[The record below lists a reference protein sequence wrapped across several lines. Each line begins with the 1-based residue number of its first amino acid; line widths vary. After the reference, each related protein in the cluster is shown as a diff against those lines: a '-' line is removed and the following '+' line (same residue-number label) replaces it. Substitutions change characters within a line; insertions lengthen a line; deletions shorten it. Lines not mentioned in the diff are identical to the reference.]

1 MALKILHTGDWHIGS
16 YPGPETNGENARYHD
31 VLHCLNRLVETAAKE
46 KPGIT
51 IISGDIFHQAR
62 VWSDRGLKE
71 SRAAIQII
79 RSLSQIAPV
88 VVLRGTPN
96 HDSEQQFEMLKT
108 AFSGD
113 DSVSIIT
120 QPELLTVYT
129 YDGQPVQ
136 VAGIPGF
143 DRGEYRAKHP
153 GLSREEET
161 QVFTDLLAD
170 IVMGLKAQ
178 CASGLPSILSTHYT
192 VPGCNMESGQT
203 ALFAQFEPVI
213 YPDTLWA
220 ADFDLVAL
228 GHIHRPQQIC
238 EAQNAFYC
246 GSITGLNFNDEGQKR
261 GFYIHEYDNTGD
273 GFTRTSSRFVETPYR
288 KFETIR
294 MTQTDI
300 EAINAGAIDE
310 VAQNLWGW
318 RTKPEATM
326 AGSIV
331 RVLYTCSD
339 AVNKAFNKALLEKRL
354 YDDGAF
360 WVQEITP
367 EEITASVN
375 RDELTGDNSPEENL
389 ASYLAEKGKEPAD
402 AERLLTLAR
411 PIVSEALE
419 KNRLEAP
426 SGVFTPQEIEV
437 HNYRNYRDERFS
449 YEGISFATINGEN
462 GAGKSS
468 LFMDAMLDALYEEPR
483 EGDLTGW
490 ICNAEDARS
499 GSIKFTFRL
508 GEKTYRVTRTRQ
520 KSGKATLNLAE
531 LVEGEWQD
539 RSAERYKDT
548 QAIIEQTIGM
558 DSLTL
563 KATGLIMQDQY
574 GLFLTADKTDRMAIL
589 GSILGLGVYSSM
601 ESMAADRATTAN
613 RELRRV
619 QAAATEI
626 AGAMPDVEAI
636 KSDMESGKAIRS
648 ETEKELARRKEA
660 ADNIR
665 FRLRVASEAGER
677 ANKLAIEIQDTANK
691 LSASTMAQEA
701 QRRLI
706 EQAGAVLAQEQ
717 AILDAVAEYGT
728 LEDEEKQLLGTVALY
743 QAKKAEG
750 DRVAAALSET
760 RRKSARLT
768 AERQAASESRWSYEQ
783 AIVGMDELEKQV
795 AGHDE
800 AQARLAELQEK
811 WRAAETEY
819 ERAALAVSEEISK
832 YSSGKGLKE
841 AAIAE
846 LKSKTAML
854 ENSGCTAEN
863 PSCIFL
869 QTAIEAKAALPG
881 KEAELAEYCQQEE
894 KLIADLTERRDTLL
908 RDLQE
913 SGYKEA
919 VEEQKKAVSD
929 IVAAAK
935 RLADMT
941 GQKERLTALLAWIEA
956 IKSELEELATTIT
969 GYEAQ
974 AAEIAP
980 ELARIAVA
988 TQRHTEIRSRMAELE
1003 PYIAQEKELPAAR
1016 QKKEAAETRLKELA
1030 GEYAELAV
1038 RLHTKQEERKKETEA
1053 ATNTVQMEAELAVA
1067 EMAMRECE
1075 SKLKALDEEMGGFA
1089 QKIADAEKSQTRI
1102 DELTQ
1107 QAQQQGQLAADYEE
1121 LKRAFSQDGI
1131 PHNIVRSMVPLF
1143 EATATSILGQMSGGH
1158 MSVEL
1163 RMEKTLKSNSKKE
1176 VTALDIIINDANT
1189 GALPYMSR
1197 SGGERVKAALSVIL
1211 ALSEIKSSTAGVQ
1224 LGFLFIDE
1232 PPFLDDKGVQAYCDA
1247 LEAIQRRYSALKIMA
1262 ITHDP
1267 EMKARFPQSV
1277 DVIKTEEGSKVIYA

>member
-1 MALKILHTGDWHIGS
+1 MIKILHTADWHIGS
-16 YPGPETNGENARYHD
+16 YPGPEVDGENARYHD
-31 VLHCLNRLVETAAKE
+31 VIRCLNHLVETAAQE
-46 KPGIT
+46 RPDIS

-71 SRAAIQII
+71 SRAAIEII
-79 RSLSQIAPV
+79 RKLSQIAPV

-108 AFSGD
+108 AFVGD

-120 QPELLTVYT
+120 QPELVTVHT
-129 YDGQPVQ
+129 YGGQPVQ
-136 VAGIPGF
+136 VAGVPGF

-161 QVFTDLLAD
+161 QVFTDLLAE
-170 IVMGLKAQ
+170 IVVGLKAQ
-178 CASGLPSILSTHYT
+178 CVSGLPSILSTHYT

-213 YPDTLWA
+213 YPDTIA
-220 ADFDLVAL
+220 GADFDLVAL
-228 GHIHRPQQIC
+228 GHIHRPQKLDGLRD
-238 EAQNAFYC
+238 AYYS
-246 GSITGLNFNDEGQKR
+246 GSITGLNFNDEGQPR
-261 GFYIHEYDNTGD
+261 GFYIHELVTEFGAWEVAA
-273 GFTRTSSRFVETPYR
+273 SRFVETPYR

-294 MTQTDI
+294 LTQTDI
-300 EAINAGAIDE
+300 DGINAGAIDD
-310 VAQNLWGW
+310 VAYNTWGW
-318 RTKPEATM
+318 RTQPEATM

-331 RVLYTCSD
+331 RLLYTCSD
-339 AVNKAFNKALLEKRL
+339 AANKAFNKALLEKRL

-389 ASYLAEKGKEPAD
+389 ATYLAEKGVELAD
-402 AERLLTLAR
+402 AERIVSLAR
-411 PIVSEALE
+411 PIISEALE

-426 SGVFTPQEIEV
+426 SGVFVPMEIEV
-437 HNYRNYRDERFS
+437 HNYRNYRDETFS

-508 GEKTYRVTRTRQ
+508 GDKTYRVTRTRQ
-520 KSGKATLNLAE
+520 KSGKATLNIAE

-548 QAIIEQTIGM
+548 QAVIEQTIGM

-574 GLFLTADKTDRMAIL
+574 GLFLTADKADRMAIL
-589 GSILGLGVYSSM
+589 GSILGLGIYGSM
-601 ESMAADRATTAN
+601 EYAAADRATAAN
-613 RELRRV
+613 REVRRV
-619 QAAATEI
+619 QAASAELAST
-626 AGAMPDVEAI
+626 MPDMEAI
-636 KSDMESGKAIRS
+636 KADMENGRTVRDEA
-648 ETEKELARRKEA
+648 EKELAKHKGD

-677 ANKLAIEIQDTANK
+677 ASKLELEMNTITNKMTA
-691 LSASTMAQEA
+691 SAGAQAA
-701 QRRLI
+701 QRGI
-706 EQAGAVLAQEQ
+706 IADAD
-717 AILDAVAEYGT
+717 AILADADTITAAVEQYAA
-728 LEDEEKQLLGTVALY
+728 LEAEEKELLGTTALY
-743 QAKKAEG
+743 NAKKAEG
-750 DRVAAALSET
+750 DRVATALSEA
-760 RRKSARLT
+760 RKKSSRLM
-768 AERQAASESRWSYEQ
+768 AEKQAATESRWNYEQ
-783 AIVGMDELEKQV
+783 ALAGMDELEKQV
-795 AGHDE
+795 AGYDE
-800 AQARLAELQEK
+800 AQGRLNELTAQ
-811 WRAAETEY
+811 RRDANAEY
-819 ERAALAVSEEISK
+819 EKAAYLVTEETHK
-832 YSSGKGLKE
+832 YESAKGFKE
-841 AAIAE
+841 ATISE
-846 LKSKTAML
+846 LRNKVAML
-854 ENSGCTAEN
+854 ENSGCTAEK

-869 QTAIEAKAALPG
+869 QTAVEAKTALPAE
-881 KEAELAEYCQQEE
+881 EAALAEYCQQKEAE
-894 KLIADLTERRDTLL
+894 IAELIARRDEFLKTIQAA
-908 RDLQE
+908 DFDNKIAAQQE
-913 SGYKEA
+913 TVSGIMEA
-919 VEEQKKAVSD
+919 T
-929 IVAAAK
+929 K
-935 RLADMT
+935 RLA
-941 GQKERLTALLAWIEA
+941 GLNVQKERLSALLARIEA
-956 IKSELEELATTIT
+956 IDTEMKELAMVIAD
-969 GYEAQ
+969 YETQ
-974 AAEIAP
+974 AAAIAP
-980 ELARIAVA
+980 ELAKIEVA
-988 TQRHTEIRSRMAELE
+988 MQRHTEISARMAELA
-1003 PYIAQEKELPAAR
+1003 IHLNREKELPLAR
-1016 QKKEAAETRLKELA
+1016 QKKEAAQTRLSELA
-1030 GEYAELAV
+1030 EEYAELV
-1038 RLHTKQEERKKETEA
+1038 VQQRTKQAEHDKEIQA
-1053 ATNTVQMEAELAVA
+1053 ATGFAAMDAELKSA
-1067 EMAMRECE
+1067 EQGIREYE
-1075 SKLKALDEEMGGFA
+1075 TKIKAIDEEMGGMA
-1089 QKIADAEKSQTRI
+1089 RQITDAEAAQNRI
-1102 DELTQ
+1102 DELAQ
-1107 QAQQQGQLAADYEE
+1107 QAKHHGQLAADYEE

-1143 EATATSILGQMSGGH
+1143 EATATAILGQMSGGH

-1163 RMEKTLKSNSKKE
+1163 KMEKILKSNSKKE
-1176 VTALDIIINDANT
+1176 VTALDIIINDAST

-1247 LEAIQRRYSALKIMA
+1247 LEAIQRRYSTLKIMA

-1277 DVIKTEEGSKVIYA
+1277 DVVKTEDGSKVLYA

>member
-1 MALKILHTGDWHIGS
+1 MALKVLHSGDWHIGS
-16 YPGPETNGENARYHD
+16 FPGPEVGGENARYLD
-31 VLHCLNRLVETAAKE
+31 IVRCLNHLVETAAQE
-46 KPGIT
+46 KPDIS

-71 SRAAIQII
+71 SRAAIETI
-79 RSLSQIAPV
+79 RRLSQIAPV

-96 HDSEQQFEMLKT
+96 HDSEQQFEMLKDR
-108 AFSGD
+108 FCGD
-113 DSVSIIT
+113 DGVYIIT
-120 QPELLTVYT
+120 QPELITVYT
-129 YDGQPVQ
+129 YAGRAVQ
-136 VAGIPGF
+136 VAGVPGF

-161 QVFTDLLAD
+161 QVFTDLLAE
-170 IVMGLKAQ
+170 IVLGLSAQ
-178 CASGLPSILSTHYT
+178 CRPEPLSILSTHYT

-203 ALFAQFEPVI
+203 ALFAQFDPVI
-213 YPDTLWA
+213 YPDTLSA
-220 ADFDLVAL
+220 AGFDLVAL
-228 GHIHRPQQIC
+228 GHIHRPQQLT
-238 EAQNAFYC
+238 ETENAFYC
-246 GSITGLNFNDEGQKR
+246 GSITGLNFNDEGQAR
-261 GFYIHEYDNTGD
+261 GFYIHEYEPNAIGW
-273 GFTRTSSRFVETPYR
+273 TRTASRFIETPYR
-288 KFETIR
+288 KFKTIR
-294 MTQTDI
+294 LAQREI
-300 EAINAGAIDE
+300 ESINAGALD
-310 VAQNLWGW
+310 ALANTWGDAV
-318 RTKPEATM
+318 T
-326 AGSIV
+326 GSII
-331 RVLYTCSD
+331 RVLYTCTD
-339 AVNKAFNKALLEKRL
+339 AENKAFNRALLEKRL
-354 YDDGAF
+354 YDAGAF
-360 WVQEITP
+360 WVQEIAP

-375 RDELTGDNSPEENL
+375 RDEMAGDNTPEENL
-389 ASYLAEKGKEPAD
+389 AAYLAEKGMEPAN
-402 AERLLTLAR
+402 AERIVALAR
-411 PIVSEALE
+411 PIISEALE

-426 SGVFTPQEIEV
+426 SGAFIPLEIEV
-437 HNYRNYRDERFS
+437 HNYRNYRDEHFS
-449 YEGISFATINGEN
+449 YESISFATINGEN

-468 LFMDAMLDALYEEPR
+468 LFMDAILDALYEEPR

-508 GEKTYRVTRTRQ
+508 GDKTYRVTRTRQ
-520 KSGKATLNLAE
+520 KSGKATLNIAE
-531 LVEGEWQD
+531 LIEGEWLD

-548 QAIIEQTIGM
+548 QAIIEQTVGM

-574 GLFLTADKTDRMAIL
+574 GLFLTADKADRMAIL
-589 GSILGLGVYSSM
+589 GSILGLGVYGSM
-601 ESMAADRATTAN
+601 ESAAADRATAAN

-636 KSDMESGKAIRS
+636 RSDMEGGKAIRG
-648 ETEKELARRKEA
+648 ETEKELARWKEA

-677 ANKLAIEIQDTANK
+677 ANKLAVEIQDTTNK
-691 LSASTMAQEA
+691 LSASAMAQEA

-706 EQAGAVLAQEQ
+706 EQADAVLAQEQ
-717 AILDAVAEYGT
+717 VILDAVAEYGA

-743 QAKKAEG
+743 QTKKAEG
-750 DRVAAALSET
+750 DRVAAALSEA
-760 RRKSARLT
+760 RRKSTRLI
-768 AERQAASESRWSYEQ
+768 AEQQAASESRWSYEQ

-795 AGHDE
+795 AGHDD

-819 ERAALAVSEEISK
+819 ERAALAVSEENSK
-832 YSSGKGLKE
+832 YSSGKGLQE

-846 LKSKTAML
+846 LRNKTMML

-869 QTAIEAKAALPG
+869 QTAIEAKAAIPG
-881 KEAELAEYCQQEE
+881 KEAELEEYCQREE
-894 KLIADLTERRDTLL
+894 KLIADLTERRDALL
-908 RDLQE
+908 RELQE
-913 SGYKEA
+913 GGYKEA

-941 GQKERLTALLAWIEA
+941 GQKERLTALLARIEA
-956 IKSELEELATTIT
+956 IKTELEELRTTIT

-974 AAEIAP
+974 AAGIAP
-980 ELARIAVA
+980 ELARIEVA
-988 TQRHTEIRSRMAELE
+988 AQRYAEIKSRMVVLE

-1016 QKKEAAETRLKELA
+1016 QKKEVAETRLKELA

-1038 RLHTKQEERKKETEA
+1038 RLHIKQEERNKETEA
-1053 ATNTVQMEAELAVA
+1053 ATNTARMEAELAVA
-1067 EMAMRECE
+1067 GTAIRECE
-1075 SKLKALDEEMGGFA
+1075 SKIKALDEEMGGFA
-1089 QKIADAEKSQTRI
+1089 QKIADAEKSQARI

-1131 PHNIVRSMVPLF
+1131 PHNIVRGMVPLF
-1143 EATATSILGQMSGGH
+1143 EATATAILGQMSGGH

-1176 VTALDIIINDANT
+1176 VTALDIIINDATT

-1247 LEAIQRRYSALKIMA
+1247 LEAIQRRYSSLKIMA

-1277 DVIKTEEGSKVIYA
+1277 DVVKTEDGSKVLYV